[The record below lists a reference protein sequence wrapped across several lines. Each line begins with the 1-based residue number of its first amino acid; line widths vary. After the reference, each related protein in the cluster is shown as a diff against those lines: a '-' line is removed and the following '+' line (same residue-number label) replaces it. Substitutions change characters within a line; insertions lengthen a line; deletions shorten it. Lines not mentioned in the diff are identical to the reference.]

1 MVINTGQ
8 VCDLNISLHISA
20 KMTATSQNK
29 NHRMEF
35 LSCGDPYENP
45 ANRPFM
51 EQFIQLK
58 FMNTLICIDYHEKL
72 NEYVV
77 DIDRRFFK
85 CLGDVTLGG
94 LIDQFFGTYTEEL
107 AILDVSAHHGDP
119 TLKGLQLLNVPFRDL
134 LHDYELLQIVV
145 TL

>member
-1 MVINTGQ
+1 MAAANPTY
-8 VCDLNISLHISA
+8 
-20 KMTATSQNK
+20 
-29 NHRMEF
+29 RMEF
-35 LSCGDPYENP
+35 LPCPDPYENP

-58 FMNTLICIDYHEKL
+58 FMHHLISIDYHEKL

-77 DIDRRFFK
+77 TVGERFYK

-94 LIDQFFGTYTEEL
+94 LIDYFFGTYAEEL
-107 AILDVSAHHGDP
+107 AVRDVYAHRGDP
-119 TLKGLQLLNVPFRDL
+119 AQKGLQLLNIPFRDL

>member
-1 MVINTGQ
+1 M
-8 VCDLNISLHISA
+8 A
-20 KMTATSQNK
+20 AASQNK

-51 EQFIQLK
+51 EQFVHLTYMTDSIS
-58 FMNTLICIDYHEKL
+58 IDYHEKL

-77 DIDRRFFK
+77 YFIDGPFSGRFFK
-85 CLGDVTLGG
+85 CLDYVTIGG
-94 LIDQFFGTYTEEL
+94 LIDQFYGTYTEEL
-107 AILDVSAHHGDP
+107 AVRHVSGHRGSPEAAGIAILN
-119 TLKGLQLLNVPFRDL
+119 KPFG
-134 LHDYELLQIVV
+134 ELLRDHEMVQISV

>member
-1 MVINTGQ
+1 
-8 VCDLNISLHISA
+8 
-20 KMTATSQNK
+20 MTAANQNK

-58 FMNTLICIDYHEKL
+58 FMNTLISIDYHEKL

-77 DIDRRFFK
+77 DMEGQFFK

-94 LIDQFFGTYTEEL
+94 LIDQFFGTYAEEL
-107 AILDVSAHHGDP
+107 AIRDIFAHRGDP
-119 TLKGLQLLNVPFRDL
+119 AQKGLQLLNVPFRDL

>member
-1 MVINTGQ
+1 M
-8 VCDLNISLHISA
+8 
-20 KMTATSQNK
+20 SQNK
-29 NHRMEF
+29 NYHMEF

-58 FMNTLICIDYHEKL
+58 FMHNLISIDYHEKL

-77 DIDRRFFK
+77 DIDGRFFK
-85 CLGDVTLGG
+85 CLGDVTVGG
-94 LIDQFFGTYTEEL
+94 LLDYFFDTYTEEL
-107 AILDVSAHHGDP
+107 AIRNASAHRGDP
-119 TLKGLQLLNVPFRDL
+119 MQKGIQLLNIPFRDL
-134 LHDYELLQIVV
+134 LGDYELLQIIV

>member
-1 MVINTGQ
+1 MAAA
-8 VCDLNISLHISA
+8 CS
-20 KMTATSQNK
+20 SQ

-58 FMNTLICIDYHEKL
+58 FVNTLISIDYHEKL

-77 DIDRRFFK
+77 DMEGRFFK

-94 LIDQFFGTYTEEL
+94 LIDYFFGTYAEEL
-107 AILDVSAHHGDP
+107 AVRDVYAHRGDP
-119 TLKGLQLLNVPFRDL
+119 AQKGLQLLNIPFRDL
-134 LHDYELLQIVV
+134 LRDYELLQIVV

>member
-1 MVINTGQ
+1 M
-8 VCDLNISLHISA
+8 A
-20 KMTATSQNK
+20 TATPTY
-29 NHRMEF
+29 RMEF
-35 LSCGDPYENP
+35 LPCPDPYENP

-58 FMNTLICIDYHEKL
+58 FMYHLISIDYHEKL

-77 DIDRRFFK
+77 DIDTGVKGRFFK

-94 LIDQFFGTYTEEL
+94 LIDYFFGTYAEEL
-107 AILDVSAHHGDP
+107 AVRDVYAHRGDP
-119 TLKGLQLLNVPFRDL
+119 AQKGLQLLNVPFRDL
-134 LHDYELLQIVV
+134 LRDYELLQIVV